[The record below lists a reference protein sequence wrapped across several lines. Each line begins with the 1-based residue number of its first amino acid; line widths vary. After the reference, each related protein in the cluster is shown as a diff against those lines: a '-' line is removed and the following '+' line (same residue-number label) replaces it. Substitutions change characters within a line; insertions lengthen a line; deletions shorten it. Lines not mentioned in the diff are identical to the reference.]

1 MRLTVSGLLLIE
13 TIAERTDE
21 ERSIANEKMVDM
33 RRRNEEREIKRGM
46 KRDARR
52 ANFVRLPT

>member
-33 RRRNEEREIKRGM
+33 RRRNEERER
-46 KRDARR
+46 
-52 ANFVRLPT
+52 